1 MAVKIPYVV
10 ERDGTYYY
18 VRRVPK
24 TVIDRP
30 GAVERFFQGQR
41 TVRVSLH
48 TSNKRQAVELADERT
63 RDFDKLV
70 QLTLDQGAAH
80 LPRKLRPV
88 TPEVLQKLKMQRRSA
103 IVAQFRQYRLMR
115 ELGGEAAE
123 YVEDIID
130 RIEMD
135 AEFICKVTAGN
146 TKTDDPRFDFRKQ
159 ADDIIE
165 QESFDAPVGSD
176 AYLDISITL
185 KEGEVQG
192 YRDGF
197 DLLHGRKSISDL
209 LRQDELPQP
218 APQSQRLSIAVEGY
232 VSRQR
237 NNRTVTGI
245 NEALRCFVGAIGDL
259 HLHELQAE
267 HFRKFCVVEAEQDVG
282 GNAKGSV
289 RRPMAAAT
297 IDKKLTFLRSAISHA
312 INSGNFNGSNPVT
325 GISAKHFA
333 RPNNPALMPDKR
345 PFTVGEMNL
354 VLAHPWFV
362 GCKSASAIHR
372 PGDHRLAGMWYWG
385 SIVALLTGCRAG
397 EIGGLALN
405 EVRIDDPHPHII
417 IRDNQFR
424 TTKTGYQRKVP
435 IIDQLFDV
443 GFADYIEAQRGAGA
457 TRLFDDW
464 DAPTGFHDASAKPWS
479 NGKMVRS
486 FNTTLIPA
494 ALKDMLTDGA
504 RREVKFHSFRGAFKT
519 LLTRQKYEIQTNYA
533 HEVMGHSKSGLDK
546 RYIGEIPIEET
557 YPTVRAC
564 RYEGLIIPPPPRSN

>member
-1 MAVKIPYVV
+1 VAVKIPYVF
-10 ERDGTYYY
+10 ERDGKYQYM
-18 VRRVPK
+18 RRVPK
-24 TVIDRP
+24 TVLDRP
-30 GAVERFFQGQR
+30 GAKERYFEGQ
-41 TVRVSLH
+41 TIVRVSLH
-48 TSNKRQAVELADERT
+48 TSNLRKAVELAEERT
-63 RDFDKLV
+63 RDFDKRVL
-70 QLTLDQGAAH
+70 LALDQGAAH

-88 TPEVLQKLKMQRRSA
+88 TREALNKLRLQRRSSIEA
-103 IVAQFRQYRLMR
+103 DFRRYLLMR
-115 ELGGEAAE
+115 ELGGDAAD
-123 YVEDIID
+123 YAEDMIYQ
-130 RIEMD
+130 IEMD
-135 AEFICKVTAGN
+135 AELINAATLDYKP
-146 TKTDDPRFDFRKQ
+146 TDDLRFNF
-159 ADDIIE
+159 AE
-165 QESFDAPVGSD
+165 QTRGTIAEEGFDAPEGSIEF
-176 AYLDISITL
+176 AAVSRTIR
-185 KEGEVQG
+185 EGEIQG

-197 DLLHGRKSISDL
+197 DLVYGRKSITDL
-209 LRQDELPQP
+209 SVQGELPEP
-218 APQSQRLSIAVEGY
+218 AAQSPRLSVAVEGY

-237 NNRTVTGI
+237 NNRTITGI
-245 NEALRCFVGAIGDL
+245 NEALRCFVSAIGDL
-259 HLHELQAE
+259 HLHELKAE
-267 HFRKFCVVEAEQDVG
+267 HFRKFCVAEAEQDVG

-312 INSGNFNGSNPVT
+312 INSGDFNGSNPVT

-424 TTKTGYQRKVP
+424 TTKSGYQRKVP
-435 IIDQLFDV
+435 IIDQLIGV

-494 ALKDMLTDGA
+494 ALKDMLTNGA
-504 RREVKFHSFRGAFKT
+504 RREVTFHSFRGAFKT
-519 LLTRQKYEIQTNYA
+519 LLTLQKYGIQTNYA

-557 YPTVRAC
+557 YPAVRAC
-564 RYEGLIIPPPPRSN
+564 RYEGLIIPPPPPSR